1 MGDPRTESQ
10 PERKADSPER
20 LTSPSPIQAD
30 SHVTRRPGRERR
42 HGRWLGVFGTMTV
55 LCFIVSLLLGE
66 MTEDFAKKGLFEK
79 VAAAGQTV
87 LRHAPLVGKA
97 FESPQRDEQMDQ
109 IIWDIRVP
117 RLILALLVGASLSAA
132 GAVMQCFFQNPMASP
147 YIVGVSSGAALGAT
161 VAFAFNISIPVG
173 SEAVGFLRFLADQ
186 PVALLAFAGGLGVTF
201 TVYLLSRRGGKIHLP
216 TLLLTGI
223 ALGTLALAL
232 AWFVLFLRRPYDYEG
247 IIFWLMGSFNG
258 RGWGRVAMIF
268 PYVLMGVIFISIFAR
283 DLNVLLLGE
292 ETAQHL
298 GVHVERMKLLLLIA
312 STVLAA
318 ACVAAVGVIGF
329 VGLVVPH
336 VTRLLVGP
344 DHRRL
349 IPACLLGGGLLL
361 MLADDAARILFDE
374 MIPIGVITAML
385 GCPFFLYLL
394 TRKEKR
400 LF

>member
-1 MGDPRTESQ
+1 M
-10 PERKADSPER
+10 AAV
-20 LTSPSPIQAD
+20 I
-30 SHVTRRPGRERR
+30 V
-42 HGRWLGVFGTMTV
+42 
-55 LCFIVSLLLGE
+55 CFAGSLLIGE
-66 MTEDFAKKGLFEK
+66 STREFAQQGLSAK
-79 VAAAGQTV
+79 AGATSRIV
-87 LRHAPLVGKA
+87 LRHIPLIGRA
-97 FESPQRDEQMDQ
+97 FDSPQRDEQMER
-109 IIWDIRVP
+109 IIWGIRVP
-117 RLILALLVGASLSAA
+117 RLILALLVGASLAAA

-161 VAFAFNISIPVG
+161 VAFAFDINVQVG
-173 SEAVGFLRFLADQ
+173 GEAGGFVRFLADQ

-201 TVYLLSRRGGKIHLP
+201 VVYLLSRKGGKIHLP

-247 IIFWLMGSFNG
+247 IIFYLMGSFNG
-258 RGWGRVAMIF
+258 KGWDRVTMVV
-268 PYVLMGVIFISIFAR
+268 PHVVIGIGFISIFAR
-283 DLNVLLLGE
+283 DLNVMLLGE
-292 ETAQHL
+292 ETARHL
-298 GVHVERMKLLLLIA
+298 GVHVERVKLLLLIA

-336 VTRLLVGP
+336 LMRLIVGP

-361 MLADDAARILFDE
+361 MLADDAARILFRE
-374 MIPIGVITAML
+374 RIPIGVITSML
-385 GCPFFLYLL
+385 GCPFFLFLL

-400 LF
+400 FF